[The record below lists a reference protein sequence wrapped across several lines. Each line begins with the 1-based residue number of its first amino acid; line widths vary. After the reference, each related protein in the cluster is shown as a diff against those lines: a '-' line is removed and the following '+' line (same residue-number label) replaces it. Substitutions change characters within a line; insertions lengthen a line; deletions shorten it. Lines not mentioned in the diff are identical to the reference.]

1 MTAATNTTVATANTT
16 TPPAICHAHTS
27 QHHQNNVLTE
37 QQRRILKRPS
47 SSPSKQRRQTP
58 TSITT
63 ITLDDDPDTEELP
76 STSKDSK
83 QPKIEVEMVPIVVS
97 EADVVDH
104 QIATDTDIKE
114 ENHQQQP
121 LINSTCDKIEP
132 SECSGEVAIV
142 AMDQDEDVVEL
153 VQPAMAAIA
162 AVTPAKAAVALPES
176 LPTNPEVVN
185 QFVSYFQSVELAAG
199 EFHWKASIWAR
210 FHCFSFQFRNQRAFG
225 QFKQ

>member
-16 TPPAICHAHTS
+16 TPPAISHAHTS

-47 SSPSKQRRQTP
+47 SSPSQSRRQTP

-83 QPKIEVEMVPIVVS
+83 QPKIEVEMVPLASVAS

-104 QIATDTDIKE
+104 HVTAETDSKE
-114 ENHQQQP
+114 EHHQQQP

-142 AMDQDEDVVEL
+142 AMDQDDEDVVEL

-162 AVTPAKAAVALPES
+162 AVTPAKAVALPES

-199 EFHWKASIWAR
+199 EFDSKVSISSR
-210 FHCFSFQFRNQRAFG
+210 FHCFLFIFI
-225 QFKQ
+225 